1 MELFEEILKQQEET
15 IKLIKLDITEARQ
28 HYEQQKKAELAPKN
42 VKLDTQELETR
53 LRNLY
58 ALMEQFKRE
67 NESLFKNRFNLLDE
81 KIEAQKKQFNYT
93 YILAFVLL
101 ILISLF
107 AGYQMFELK
116 TKKERITK
124 LEQDISFVK
133 GFISHLETKKIK
145 NLEQYFE
152 EYKKTQAVG
161 K

>member
-1 MELFEEILKQQEET
+1 MEILHEILEQQKET
-15 IKLIKLDITEARQ
+15 IRLLKLEISEARQ
-28 HYEQQKKAELAPKN
+28 YYEHQKKAELAPKN

-58 ALMEQFKRE
+58 SSMEQFKRE
-67 NESLFKNRFNLLDE
+67 NESLFKKRFNLLDE

-93 YILAFVLL
+93 DILAFVLL

-116 TKKERITK
+116 KKNEKITK

-152 EYKKTQAVG
+152 EYKKAQTAG

>member
-1 MELFEEILKQQEET
+1 MEILHEILEQQKET
-15 IKLIKLDITEARQ
+15 IRLLKLEISEARQ
-28 HYEQQKKAELAPKN
+28 HYEHQKKAELAPKN

-58 ALMEQFKRE
+58 ASMEQFKRE

-81 KIEAQKKQFNYT
+81 KIETQKKQLNYT
-93 YILAFVLL
+93 DIFGFLFL

-107 AGYQMFELK
+107 AGYQMFNLK
-116 TKKERITK
+116 TKNERITR

-145 NLEQYFE
+145 NLDQYFE
-152 EYKKTQAVG
+152 EYKKAQTEG

>member
-1 MELFEEILKQQEET
+1 MEILHEILEQQKET
-15 IKLIKLDITEARQ
+15 IRLLKLEISEARQ
-28 HYEQQKKAELAPKN
+28 YYEHQKKAELAPKN

-58 ALMEQFKRE
+58 SSMEQFKRE
-67 NESLFKNRFNLLDE
+67 NESLFKKRFNLLDE

-93 YILAFVLL
+93 DIFGFLFL

-107 AGYQMFELK
+107 AGYQMFNLK
-116 TKKERITK
+116 TKNERITR

-152 EYKKTQAVG
+152 EYKKTQTAG